1 MERSVAD
8 SLKASDRASGN
19 FEIEHDAIQL
29 SVYTGNETLSK
40 LAVIHP
46 ASSADTA

>member
-29 SVYTGNETLSK
+29 SVYTGNEISK